1 MPNSVALSALS
12 LLSSLEAEEL
22 PVPESLRSDAQG
34 LAIIYVPVDAVQVKS
49 PAVSPWKQTN
59 QRVGEIGGWMFYATE
74 ASSDGEDPHKADQK
88 PTSKNHEGTSNASA
102 YKTRSIQ

>member
-1 MPNSVALSALS
+1 MTTKRFMCWGKSPTLFALSALS

-34 LAIIYVPVDAVQVKS
+34 LAIIYVPVDAIQVKS

-88 PTSKNHEGTSNASA
+88 PTSKNHEGH
-102 YKTRSIQ
+102 K